1 MEYYVGKE
9 EIFGCKSS
17 HKDRSDNEGRYG
29 YVEPGEDI
37 NGHEEERKLENMN
50 VNEEESY
57 YEDGS
62 DESRYGHEEER
73 NLEDGIDENMNV
85 HEEERYYENLYDENI
100 YGNGGPEEVM
110 NNHEEEHDEDGS
122 YQRRYG
128 YRRYRYGGPY
138 EEAATFEQIY
148 QCYPPIYTDKPEL
161 EKANK
166 IIMPPSALSRLI
178 SQEIEYPMLFQLQN
192 TITGCISHCGVLEFV
207 AEEGIIYMPLWM
219 MENMLLQPGDTVKL
233 KHNTLP
239 KGTSLKLQPHT
250 KNLLDISNP
259 KAFLEVSLRNFSCLT
274 TGDNIKLD
282 YNNTIYSINIVETKP
297 ESAISV
303 FDADLEV
310 DFAPPLDY
318 KEPERLPLNPANICT
333 TATSSRSTRETTTS
347 TEHEEKSQCRFTA
360 FTGVGRRLNG
370 KPVSPKSPKVKSA
383 RSRSPSRA
391 PIRKPGKLVFG
402 DNTYQT
408 HALARENGKVV
419 TQKSEKQSEEADKF
433 RPFTGK
439 RYSLKD

>member
-1 MEYYVGKE
+1 MNVHE
-9 EIFGCKSS
+9 
-17 HKDRSDNEGRYG
+17 DRSDDEVRYG
-29 YVEPGEDI
+29 YIEPPED
-37 NGHEEERKLENMN
+37 MN
-50 VNEEESY
+50 
-57 YEDGS
+57 
-62 DESRYGHEEER
+62 GHEEER
-73 NLEDGIDENMNV
+73 NLEDGIDENMKV
-85 HEEERYYENLYDENI
+85 HAEERYYEDGSDESR
-100 YGNGGPEEVM
+100 YGHGGPEEVM
-110 NNHEEEHDEDGS
+110 NNHEEEHHEDGS

-138 EEAATFEQIY
+138 EDRNWYAEAATFEQIY

-219 MENMLLQPGDTVKL
+219 MENMLLQPGDIVKL
-233 KHNTLP
+233 KHTTLP

-274 TGDNIKLD
+274 TGDTIKLD
-282 YNNTIYSINIVETKP
+282 YNNTIYCINIVETKP

-303 FDADLEV
+303 FDADV
-310 DFAPPLDY
+310 APPLDY

-333 TATSSRSTRETTTS
+333 TATSARSTRETTTS

-402 DNTYQT
+402 DKTYQT
-408 HALARENGKVV
+408 HAVAMESGKVAA
-419 TQKSEKQSEEADKF
+419 QKSEKESEEAEKF
-433 RPFTGK
+433 KPFTGK
-439 RYSLKD
+439 KYSLKD